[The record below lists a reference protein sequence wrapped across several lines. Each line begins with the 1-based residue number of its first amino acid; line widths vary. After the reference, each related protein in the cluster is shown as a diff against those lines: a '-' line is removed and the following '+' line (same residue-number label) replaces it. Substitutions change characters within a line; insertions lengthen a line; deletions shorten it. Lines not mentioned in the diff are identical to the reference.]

1 MRSIRLGGAPRG
13 GGGAWGKVTVTEKH
27 GTIAETAEKD
37 TYRWVTRLGFKA
49 SHKAVRLSTRL

>member
-1 MRSIRLGGAPRG
+1 
-13 GGGAWGKVTVTEKH
+13 VTEKH